1 MTTEV
6 VGNTSDNFAEED
18 YLKLES
24 QAQAVKTSPASGV
37 SELGNDPFQTP
48 EQEARDKHISDI
60 LRLYREA
67 YDAKIHQTKRYRSWL
82 FYGCISLTY
91 LLVAACVASVI
102 KWVFFTTVSIESIAS
117 LAAVCA
123 TLIGSIAV
131 ILQTIVR
138 YTFPEKE
145 EENITEIIKT
155 IQSSDLEN
163 KKLNISARTSSKEK
177 AQC

>member
-1 MTTEV
+1 M
-6 VGNTSDNFAEED
+6 
-18 YLKLES
+18 
-24 QAQAVKTSPASGV
+24 
-37 SELGNDPFQTP
+37 
-48 EQEARDKHISDI
+48 
-60 LRLYREA
+60 
-67 YDAKIHQTKRYRSWL
+67 
-82 FYGCISLTY
+82 FYGCIGLTY